1 MSSSGIVAGFFVFFI
16 ASSPTDGEK
25 LAGARHHREYRI
37 VMIFG
42 GGVGLPG
49 TDTRTVALF

>member
-1 MSSSGIVAGFFVFFI
+1 MSSPGIVDGFFVFFI